1 MLLSEA
7 WAGAEASLPL
17 GWLLMGVT
25 RDPRWP
31 DKWTAIAIGPL
42 SPTDVATGKGDR
54 PQKALERLAEALRER
69 RGSVTGDR

>member
-1 MLLSEA
+1 MA
-7 WAGAEASLPL
+7 WVEAEAAMPL

-42 SPTDVATGKGDR
+42 SPTDVATGKGDQ
-54 PQKALERLAEALRER
+54 PEKALRRLAEELRER
-69 RGSVTGDR
+69 RGPASG